1 MWSSPLSESNRRPT
15 PYHGVALPSELRGLI
30 GARGRTEG
38 RRESIAG
45 GATTRPRESRDSTPC
60 LEGPGRYPRHVGIT
74 SLRLATPADAE
85 QIRSIYNHEVT
96 HSVSTFD
103 LVPRS
108 LADQQG
114 WLTARS
120 GAFSAIV
127 AVASGGGIGET
138 GGAGGEVV
146 GFGSLSPYKERAAY
160 RTSVEDSVYVRR
172 DLNGQGIGR
181 LLLAELLKMAAD
193 SGFHAVFARINATSE
208 ASIALHRRLGFE
220 LVGIEREV
228 GRKFNRWHDVALME
242 CLLS

>member
-1 MWSSPLSESNRRPT
+1 M
-15 PYHGVALPSELRGLI
+15 
-30 GARGRTEG
+30 
-38 RRESIAG
+38 
-45 GATTRPRESRDSTPC
+45 
-60 LEGPGRYPRHVGIT
+60 GIT

-108 LADQQG
+108 LADQQH
-114 WLTARS
+114 WLAARS

-127 AVASGGGIGET
+127 AVGGGEDGET
-138 GGAGGEVV
+138 GVGGEVV

-172 DLNGQGIGR
+172 DLSGQGIGR
-181 LLLAELLKMAAD
+181 LLLAELLTMAAD
-193 SGFHAVFARINATSE
+193 SGFHAVFARINATGE
-208 ASIALHRRLGFE
+208 ASIALHRGLGFE

>member
-30 GARGRTEG
+30 GARGGTAG
-38 RRESIAG
+38 RRVSIAG
-45 GATTRPRESRDSTPC
+45 DGAARPRESRDSTPWR
-60 LEGPGRYPRHVGIT
+60 EGRGRYPRHVGIT

-85 QIRSIYNHEVT
+85 QIRNIYNHEVT

-108 LADQQG
+108 LADQQN
-114 WLTARS
+114 WLAARS

-127 AVASGGGIGET
+127 AVSGDGGG
-138 GGAGGEVV
+138 GGVGEVV

-160 RTSVEDSVYVRR
+160 RTSVEDSVYVWR
-172 DLNGQGIGR
+172 DLAGQGIGR
-181 LLLAELLKMAAD
+181 LLLTELLKMAAD
-193 SGFHAVFARINATSE
+193 SGFHAVFARINATGE

>member
-1 MWSSPLSESNRRPT
+1 M
-15 PYHGVALPSELRGLI
+15 
-30 GARGRTEG
+30 
-38 RRESIAG
+38 
-45 GATTRPRESRDSTPC
+45 
-60 LEGPGRYPRHVGIT
+60 GIT

-108 LADQQG
+108 LADQQH
-114 WLTARS
+114 WLAARS

-127 AVASGGGIGET
+127 AVGGGEA
-138 GGAGGEVV
+138 GATAGEVV

-193 SGFHAVFARINATSE
+193 SGFHAVFARINATGE